1 MIFNIYL
8 LDNVYKM
15 KKKLNTKNL
24 HQLHSWTSTSS
35 YFQNNSRSSY
45 TQQNHKKYINYQSTK
60 ININFLKM
68 MDCAGGLCNSSDNTV
83 ISSPRLD
90 RQIRENGGPDNFL
103 LQVKKF
109 NYTYDS

>member
-1 MIFNIYL
+1 
-8 LDNVYKM
+8 
-15 KKKLNTKNL
+15 
-24 HQLHSWTSTSS
+24 
-35 YFQNNSRSSY
+35 
-45 TQQNHKKYINYQSTK
+45 
-60 ININFLKM
+60 

-109 NYTYDS
+109 DYTYDS